1 MLNENDRWLLSYYR
15 TSEIQGALFF
25 GRLARLI
32 RDERVQADMT
42 AQFADEARHA
52 DLFTRCLHECGTSAL
67 ALPRAYQD
75 AYLEAAGI
83 PANLVDVLALTHVFE
98 RRVMR
103 CYAEHLRRDDALP
116 AVRATLRAIMTDE
129 RQHVRW
135 THDALERLRSV
146 HGAAAVDESLAR
158 HVRADGEVHD
168 AARLEWQQ
176 RCERRAS

>member
-15 TSEIQGALFF
+15 ASEIQGALFF
-25 GRLARLI
+25 GRLARLV
-32 RDERVQADMT
+32 RDERVQADLT

-52 DLFTRCLHECGTSAL
+52 DLFTRCLRECGTSAL
-67 ALPRAYQD
+67 QLPRAYQD
-75 AYLEAAGI
+75 GYLEAAGI

-103 CYAEHLRRDDALP
+103 CYAAHLRREDAPP
-116 AVRATLRAIMTDE
+116 AVKATLLAIVADE

-135 THDALERLRSV
+135 TRDTLERLKDVHGAGVVDDALER
-146 HGAAAVDESLAR
+146 HA
-158 HVRADGEVHD
+158 RADEEVHD

-176 RCERRAS
+176 RCERTAS